1 MKKVLFLING
11 FGDLEW
17 AAPLIKD
24 CENNNILVE
33 IFFPSSSFRNILSTS
48 TLLEKRLAHLNK
60 ADLYSLFFD
69 INFLENFIRHISKVR
84 FIDKIV
90 RRIIVFFLEN
100 FSAHYSTKLIKS
112 SNPDFI
118 FHDISKDTSF
128 RLSVK
133 EKLIENKGEIFV
145 HPHGSEVFVETAP
158 DFIDVLPNYLLAA
171 NEITASVYKKN
182 YPNAIII
189 ISGIPKLREKWI
201 PNKKRIQNLNIKKIL
216 FIARGPHHQ
225 DLSVESYEKIIE
237 GLLEEVKKFENIQLI
252 IKPHPRYGSKDL
264 VRRLKFNKIK
274 NWKIFEGSIMEIT
287 DDIDLAISMWSTL
300 IIDCISIG
308 IPTIEYFIYECKPDR
323 WLKEKNEV
331 ISGYKKYGL
340 AEHISEHKQLKDY
353 FDMSN
358 EELKNLNSTSK
369 TNLKKIHNIWY
380 NDEIINH
387 LTKNRV

>member
-171 NEITASVYKKN
+171 NEITASIYKKN